1 MSGHEHT
8 HEHGRDLL
16 AGLAPHTRDLR
27 DLIPGVYEGF
37 GRMHA
42 AAFADGEVDRKTKE
56 LIAIAASLAFNC
68 QNCMDGHI
76 KKAIRDGATREE
88 ISETIAVTLGV
99 AAAAV
104 VDRSDL
110 AGARLG
116 MAFEDIPSKKHKP
129 AP

>member
-1 MSGHEHT
+1 MSDHHDAHGGM

-56 LIAIAASLAFNC
+56 LIALAIAVAVRCDGCIAAHA
-68 QNCMDGHI
+68 
-76 KKAIRDGATREE
+76 KAAAREKATEKE
-88 ISETIAVTLGV
+88 VAETIGIAISMSGGPGTVYGPRAM
-99 AAAAV
+99 AAY
-104 VDRSDL
+104 RS
-110 AGARLG
+110 
-116 MAFEDIPSKKHKP
+116 FT
-129 AP
+129 APTEG

>member
-1 MSGHEHT
+1 MSDHHDAHGGM

-56 LIAIAASLAFNC
+56 LIALAIAVAVRCDGCIAAHA
-68 QNCMDGHI
+68 
-76 KKAIRDGATREE
+76 KAAAREKATDKEVA
-88 ISETIAVTLGV
+88 ETIGIAISMSGGPGTVYGPRAM
-99 AAAAV
+99 AAY
-104 VDRSDL
+104 RS
-110 AGARLG
+110 
-116 MAFEDIPSKKHKP
+116 FT
-129 AP
+129 APTEG

>member
-1 MSGHEHT
+1 MSDHHDGHSGT

-56 LIAIAASLAFNC
+56 LIALAIAVAVRCDGCIAAHA
-68 QNCMDGHI
+68 
-76 KKAIRDGATREE
+76 KAAAREKATEKE
-88 ISETIAVTLGV
+88 VAETIGIAISMSGGPGTVYGPRAM
-99 AAAAV
+99 AAY
-104 VDRSDL
+104 RS
-110 AGARLG
+110 
-116 MAFEDIPSKKHKP
+116 FT
-129 AP
+129 APTEG

>member
-1 MSGHEHT
+1 MSNHHDAHGGM

-56 LIAIAASLAFNC
+56 LIALAIAVAVRCDGCIAAHA
-68 QNCMDGHI
+68 
-76 KKAIRDGATREE
+76 KAAAREKATEKE
-88 ISETIAVTLGV
+88 VAETIGIAISMSGGPGTVYGPRAM
-99 AAAAV
+99 AAY
-104 VDRSDL
+104 RSFTVPTE
-110 AGARLG
+110 G
-116 MAFEDIPSKKHKP
+116 
-129 AP
+129 

>member
-1 MSGHEHT
+1 MNDRHDAHGDP

-56 LIAIAASLAFNC
+56 LIALAIAVAVRCDGCIAAHA
-68 QNCMDGHI
+68 
-76 KKAIRDGATREE
+76 KAAARVKASEKE
-88 ISETIAVTLGV
+88 VAETIGIAISMSGGPGTVYGPRAM
-99 AAAAV
+99 AAY
-104 VDRSDL
+104 RS
-110 AGARLG
+110 
-116 MAFEDIPSKKHKP
+116 FTEP
-129 AP
+129 AEG

>member
-56 LIAIAASLAFNC
+56 LIALAIAVAVRCDGCIAAHA
-68 QNCMDGHI
+68 
-76 KKAIRDGATREE
+76 K
-88 ISETIAVTLGV
+88 
-99 AAAAV
+99 AAAREKATEKEV
-104 VDRSDL
+104 AEAIGIAISMSGGPGTVYGPRAIASFRSFT
-110 AGARLG
+110 A
-116 MAFEDIPSKKHKP
+116 P
-129 AP
+129 AEG

>member
-1 MSGHEHT
+1 MRDHHDAHGGM

-56 LIAIAASLAFNC
+56 LIALAIAVAVRCDGCIAAHA
-68 QNCMDGHI
+68 
-76 KKAIRDGATREE
+76 KAAAREKATEKE
-88 ISETIAVTLGV
+88 VAETIGIAISMSGGPGTVYGPRAM
-99 AAAAV
+99 AAY
-104 VDRSDL
+104 RS
-110 AGARLG
+110 
-116 MAFEDIPSKKHKP
+116 FT
-129 AP
+129 APTEG

>member
-1 MSGHEHT
+1 MSDHHDAHGGM

-56 LIAIAASLAFNC
+56 LIALAIAVAVRCDGCIAAHA
-68 QNCMDGHI
+68 
-76 KKAIRDGATREE
+76 KAAARAKATEKE
-88 ISETIAVTLGV
+88 VAETIGIAISMSGGPGTVYRPRAM
-99 AAAAV
+99 AAY
-104 VDRSDL
+104 RS
-110 AGARLG
+110 
-116 MAFEDIPSKKHKP
+116 FT
-129 AP
+129 APTEG

>member
-1 MSGHEHT
+1 MSDHHDAHGGM

-56 LIAIAASLAFNC
+56 LIALAIAVAVRCDGCIAAHA
-68 QNCMDGHI
+68 
-76 KKAIRDGATREE
+76 KAAAREKATEKE
-88 ISETIAVTLGV
+88 VAETIGIAISMSGGPGTVYGPRAM
-99 AAAAV
+99 AAY
-104 VDRSDL
+104 RSFTTPTE
-110 AGARLG
+110 G
-116 MAFEDIPSKKHKP
+116 
-129 AP
+129 